1 MPRAIQI
8 DLEPTCIDEIRTGTY
23 KELFHPENLI
33 SGKED
38 SADCFARGKCIMG
51 PEVIDLLLDRIRKTA
66 DQCTGMQG
74 FVVFHSFSGG
84 TGSGLTS
91 LLLERLTV
99 DYPKKTKIEFAIY
112 PSMQLSSVIVEPYNS
127 VLCTHAMLENSD
139 VAFMVDNEAMYDI
152 AIRNM
157 DVERP
162 KFSTLNRLIA
172 QSISSVTASLR
183 FEGSLNCDLVSF

>member
-1 MPRAIQI
+1 
-8 DLEPTCIDEIRTGTY
+8 
-23 KELFHPENLI
+23 
-33 SGKED
+33 
-38 SADCFARGKCIMG
+38 MG

-74 FVVFHSFSGG
+74 FVFFHSFSGG

-91 LLLERLTV
+91 LLLERISA
-99 DYPKKTKIEFAIY
+99 DYPKKTKIEFAVY
-112 PSMQLSSVIVEPYNS
+112 PSMQLSSVVVEPYNS

-152 AIRNM
+152 ALRNM

-172 QSISSVTASLR
+172 
-183 FEGSLNCDLVSF
+183 